1 MMDFLEH
8 LIPDEPF
15 FPYDRQI
22 APRYSAELPKV
33 VRNWCFVSI
42 TVNVATLT
50 IATLIL
56 RNLAP
61 TILFLIFTLIAPLNI
76 LFFWRGLIETM
87 NDTVKKLSVR
97 LPVAI
102 RLPYPSMQ

>member
-1 MMDFLEH
+1 MDFLEH

-50 IATLIL
+50 N
-56 RNLAP
+56 RNPHTAQSRPDYPFSDFHFDSAAKHPLLLAR
-61 TILFLIFTLIAPLNI
+61 A
-76 LFFWRGLIETM
+76 
-87 NDTVKKLSVR
+87 D
-97 LPVAI
+97 
-102 RLPYPSMQ
+102 